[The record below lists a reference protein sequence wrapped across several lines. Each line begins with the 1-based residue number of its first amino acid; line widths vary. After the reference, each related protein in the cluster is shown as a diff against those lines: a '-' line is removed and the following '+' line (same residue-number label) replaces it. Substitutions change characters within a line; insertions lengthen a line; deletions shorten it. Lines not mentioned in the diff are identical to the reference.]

1 VNDSLQKKKD
11 RMMIMLR
18 NWLEVPILIAIVA
31 ITSVLWLFIEIAEG
45 VAKGETG
52 RIDTAIL
59 MAFRS
64 PGDPAQPFGPGWL
77 RETVRDIS
85 GLGSPGVL
93 SLLVVATV
101 IFLLLSERHRIALF
115 VFVATL
121 GGGLVSSLLKEGF
134 GRPRPDLVPHG
145 TFVYSPSFPS
155 GHAMMSAVVYLTLGA
170 LLARLIPSR
179 WLKIYV
185 MGIAAVLSILIGISR
200 VYLGVHWPSD
210 VLAGWAAG
218 AAWALGCWLVAHV
231 FNLGHGERG

>member
-1 VNDSLQKKKD
+1 
-11 RMMIMLR
+11 MLR
-18 NWLEVPILIAIVA
+18 KWLEVPILGAIVV

-52 RIDTAIL
+52 KIDTAIL

-64 PGDPAQPFGPGWL
+64 PEDPAKPFGPAWL
-77 RETVRDIS
+77 SETMRDIS

-93 SLLVVATV
+93 GFLVVATI
-101 IFLLLSERHRIALF
+101 IFLLFSEKHRMALF
-115 VFVATL
+115 VLLATL
-121 GGGLVSSLLKEGF
+121 GGGIVSVLLKGIF
-134 GRPRPDLVPHG
+134 GRHRPDLVPHG
-145 TFVYSPSFPS
+145 TDVYSTSFPS

-170 LLARLIPSR
+170 LVARLIPGR

-185 MGIAAVLSILIGISR
+185 MGIAATLSILIGISR

-210 VLAGWAAG
+210 VLAGWAVG

-231 FNLGHGERG
+231 INLEDGAMR